1 MTDSE
6 KKLVAFMDRMDRVL
20 DALDAAKDDVKNLKI
35 EVKNYCFNVRAFAKA
50 VKMRRDK
57 RARERETEDHNDL
70 ELYLA
75 AAGHPLE

>member
-1 MTDSE
+1 MADAE
-6 KKLVAFMDRMDRVL
+6 KKLVTFMDRMDRVL
-20 DALDAAKDDVKNLKI
+20 DALDAAKDDVKNLKS
-35 EVKNYCFNVRAFAKA
+35 EVKSDGFNVRAFSKA

-75 AAGHPLE
+75 AAGQPLE